1 MFDVLTDGLKRYPDS
16 ANLLYDR
23 AMAAEKLNKLDV
35 LEADLRRAIVLRPDD
50 AQAYNALGYTLADR
64 TQRLA
69 EAIVLLDKALSLA
82 PDDPFILDSVGW
94 AQYRAGNL
102 ARAQEYLERAYK
114 LRPDPEIAAHLGEV
128 LWARS
133 QRDEASKLWQSSL
146 QTHPQNEVLLET
158 LRRLKP

>member
-1 MFDVLTDGLKRYPDS
+1 EGLKRYPDS

-23 AMAAEKLNKLDV
+23 AMAAEKLGKLDV

-64 TQRLA
+64 TNRLP
-69 EAIVLLDKALSLA
+69 EALVLLDKALTLS
-82 PDDPFILDSVGW
+82 PEDPYILDSVGW

-102 ARAQEYLERAYK
+102 LRAQAYLEQAYK

-128 LWARS
+128 LWAKG
-133 QRDEASKLWQSSL
+133 QRDEAGKLWQAGL
-146 QTHPQNEVLLET
+146 QSHPQNEVLLET